1 MVSKVSVF
9 AFAKWLGKIIGFIT
23 ETILSKARRANCV
36 GLIAAPAKTACVGC
50 VSLGTLATPTRWTN
64 KTVLI
69 ARTAETSSTMPTFT
83 LIATTKKTRAMDFT
97 RGVQKIVILAKELVI
112 SSSEKLKLKRSLSER
127 KSSSKSKLK
136 LKILSPGAS

>member
-112 SSSEKLKLKRSLSER
+112 IEIEA
-127 KSSSKSKLK
+127 
-136 LKILSPGAS
+136 KIEEIIVIGKTKIEEIVVREEVIIEIEA